1 MSDNTGIIEQ
11 SLQSLLGEKYLAYAL
26 STITARSLP
35 DVRDGLKPV
44 HRRLLHAM
52 RQLQLAPNAMP
63 KKSARV
69 VGDVIGK
76 FHPHGDTAVYEAMV
90 RLAQEFAV
98 RYPLVK
104 GEGNF
109 GSIDGDSAAA
119 MRYTEARLT
128 EVAMAMLDGI
138 DEDAVD
144 FRGTYSGEDT
154 EPVVLP
160 GSFPNLLA
168 NGSAGIAVGMATSIP
183 PHNVGEICEAL
194 LLMLDKPAATLD
206 ELLQKM
212 PGPDFPTGGIVIDPA
227 ASMALAY
234 ATGRGGFTLRA
245 RWYREALANGT
256 WQVVVT
262 EIPYQVQKAKLFER
276 MAELVEDKKIPL
288 VERVGDESAEDV
300 RMVIVPKS
308 RNVDE
313 AMMMEALFR
322 QTDLETRFPMNMNVL
337 DDQGRVPKLLD
348 LKSVLQAFLDHR
360 HEVLQ
365 RRSRHRLAAIDEK
378 LERLAGFLIAYL
390 NLDEVIRII
399 RESDEPKPE
408 LMEAF
413 GLTDFQAEAIL
424 NMRLR
429 SLRRLEEMEIR
440 REHAGLTEER
450 AGIAALLDDEKKRW
464 KAVAG
469 EIRVIRAKFGGE
481 TSLGKRRTTLTE
493 MQKIDFSIETALIEK
508 EPLTIL
514 CSERGWMRALRGH
527 NQAVEDIKYK
537 ESDKGRFLIEAQTTD
552 RLLVFGSN
560 GRIYTLG
567 CDKLPRG
574 RGFGEPLR
582 LMVDIADDADVVALQ
597 VYKPGAKLL
606 LGSSDGRGFL
616 AGQDDV
622 LAQTRAGRQVLNLE
636 GKATARFCLAAQG
649 DHVAAVGVNRKLAVY
664 PLAEIPEMARGRGV
678 ALFKKDIEI
687 ADLKLFTLADGLTWK
702 TGERTRTVPDLRLW
716 LGKRASSGRTVPDGF
731 PKSNRF
737 G

>member
-1 MSDNTGIIEQ
+1 MTDTGIIEQ

-44 HRRLLHAM
+44 HRRLLYAM
-52 RQLQLAPNAMP
+52 RLLQLAPNTMP

-90 RLAQEFAV
+90 RLAQEFAA
-98 RYPLVK
+98 RYPMVK

-119 MRYTEARLT
+119 MRYTEAKLT

-144 FRGTYSGEDT
+144 FRDTYDGEGS

-168 NGSAGIAVGMATSIP
+168 NGAAGIAVGMATSIP

-194 LLMLDKPAATLD
+194 LLLLDKPDATIA
-206 ELLQKM
+206 EIMEKM
-212 PGPDFPTGGIVIDPA
+212 PGPDFPTGGVCTEAP
-227 ASMALAY
+227 ASMLNAY
-234 ATGRGGFTLRA
+234 ATGRGGFAVRA
-245 RWYREALANGT
+245 RWQKETLAQGT

-262 EIPYQVQKAKLFER
+262 EIPYQVQKARLFEK

-288 VERVGDESAEDV
+288 IERVGDESAEDI

-313 AMMMEALFR
+313 VVMMEALFR
-322 QTDLETRFPMNMNVL
+322 NTELETRFPLNMNVL
-337 DDQGRVPKLLD
+337 DGGRVPRLMD
-348 LKSVLQAFLDHR
+348 LKSVLRAFLDHR
-360 HEVLQ
+360 HDVLG
-365 RRSRHRLAAIDEK
+365 RRSRHRLGEIDLR
-378 LERLAGFLIAYL
+378 LERLAGLLIAFL

-399 RESDEPKPE
+399 RETDEPKPV
-408 LMEAF
+408 LMTRF
-413 GLTDFQAEAIL
+413 DLSDLQAETIL
-424 NMRLR
+424 NTRLR
-429 SLRRLEEMEIR
+429 SLRKLEEMEIK
-440 REHAGLTEER
+440 REHDGLMEER
-450 AGIAALLDDEKKRW
+450 GHLVALLADEKKRW
-464 KAVAG
+464 RAIAG
-469 EIRVIRAKFGGE
+469 EIRTVRAKFGGD
-481 TSLGKRRTTLTE
+481 TALGRRRTDFA
-493 MQKIDFSIETALIEK
+493 QAQAIDMPLDTALIER

-514 CSERGWMRALRGH
+514 CSERGWIRAVRGH
-527 NQAVEDIKYK
+527 NQAVEELKYK
-537 ESDKGRFLIEAQTTD
+537 EGDKGRFVIEAETTD

-567 CDKLPRG
+567 ADKLPRG
-574 RGFGEPLR
+574 RGFGEPMR
-582 LMVDIADDADVVALQ
+582 LMIDLADDSDIVAIQ
-597 VYKPGAKLL
+597 VYKPGTMLL
-606 LGSSDGRGFL
+606 LVSSDGRGFRVG
-616 AGQDDV
+616 ADDV

-636 GKATARFCLAAQG
+636 DKAVASLCLIATG
-649 DHVAAVGVNRKLAVY
+649 DHIAVVGNNRKMAAY
-664 PLAEIPEMARGRGV
+664 PLEEIPVMARGRGV
-678 ALFKKDIEI
+678 SLIKKGIEI
-687 ADLKLFTLADGLTWK
+687 SDLRTFALAEGLTWK
-702 TGERTRTVPDLRLW
+702 SGERTRTVPDVRPW
-716 LGKRASSGRTVPDGF
+716 LGHRAQVGRTVPEGF
-731 PKSNRF
+731 PRNNRF